1 MSEPSREPKP
11 QAKIKSIWLA
21 PVVTWIAVVAL
32 LAVNASLAFA
42 PLGRAKFA
50 VTFVVA
56 GVQVVLVGLYFMR
69 LNRSSALVRLTAV
82 AGVVW
87 LSFLFVMAGAD
98 YLTRP

>member
-1 MSEPSREPKP
+1 MSEAPRETKP
-11 QAKIKSIWLA
+11 QSLWLA
-21 PVVTWIAVVAL
+21 PVLTWIAVLAL
-32 LAVNASLAFA
+32 LAVNAALAFA
-42 PLGRAKFA
+42 PLGSAKLA
-50 VTFVVA
+50 VTFIVA
-56 GVQVVLVGLYFMR
+56 GVQVVLVGVYFMR